1 MADYAVVPNIID
13 TTLKPEDNIQEL
25 EEVVQKSEPV
35 GVSPVMTGVRIF
47 FLVCIVVSVLLLVY
61 VIYQYVKNK
70 FTTAP
75 STTPTLVDI
84 PNKPISK
91 EQIDLEELKK
101 AREAAQKR
109 KNQKKQVSIQAT
121 EPVAEQV
128 PITKSVVEPV
138 VEPVVEQASIK
149 FEQVQVDEQERQQ
162 YLEQQRLAYE
172 QQQRQQYEYQLHQQQ
187 MREQQLY
194 EEQMRNRVEIIED
207 DSLIDI
213 PNSPDNLVV
222 DDQTTNNS
230 IIDDQVVKDAQD
242 VKQEIVDVLID
253 TVVDDRINNHNQTD
267 QELKTDDLLTG
278 DDQADKHTN
287 LNNDVDELLSSI

>member
-138 VEPVVEQASIK
+138 VEPVVEQSSIQ
-149 FEQVQVDEQERQQ
+149 FEQTQVDEQERQQ

-207 DSLIDI
+207 DSLLDNQL

-222 DDQTTNNS
+222 DDQINTNS
-230 IIDDQVVKDAQD
+230 IVDAQVVKDAQD
-242 VKQEIVDVLID
+242 VKDEIVDVVID
-253 TVVDDRINNHNQTD
+253 TVVDDRINNQ
-267 QELKTDDLLTG
+267 TDDLLTG

>member
-35 GVSPVMTGVRIF
+35 SVSPVMTGVRIF

-91 EQIDLEELKK
+91 EQIDLEELKR

-109 KNQKKQVSIQAT
+109 KNQKKQV
-121 EPVAEQV
+121 
-128 PITKSVVEPV
+128 
-138 VEPVVEQASIK
+138 
-149 FEQVQVDEQERQQ
+149 
-162 YLEQQRLAYE
+162 
-172 QQQRQQYEYQLHQQQ
+172 
-187 MREQQLY
+187 
-194 EEQMRNRVEIIED
+194 
-207 DSLIDI
+207 
-213 PNSPDNLVV
+213 
-222 DDQTTNNS
+222 
-230 IIDDQVVKDAQD
+230 
-242 VKQEIVDVLID
+242 
-253 TVVDDRINNHNQTD
+253 
-267 QELKTDDLLTG
+267 
-278 DDQADKHTN
+278 
-287 LNNDVDELLSSI
+287 